1 MIERHEW
8 TTHKDHGN
16 AGPQEEQYGKFYH
29 GTTSQGQKF
38 KRTGTEKVSVTSLI
52 KQTLLLYLFIYL
64 LTLLNYFNN
73 ENMGAANQIN
83 LGTKLDS
90 VETPWQFSA
99 SAYSIASGW

>member
-38 KRTGTEKVSVTSLI
+38 KRSGTEKVSVTSLI
-52 KQTLLLYLFIYL
+52 KETLLLYLFTYL
-64 LTLLNYFNN
+64 LTYLLYLIILIMKTWVQLIRLIWVQN
-73 ENMGAANQIN
+73 
-83 LGTKLDS
+83 
-90 VETPWQFSA
+90 
-99 SAYSIASGW
+99 